1 MEICFLYDYDNKE
14 SWEKF
19 SSFGDHEEK
28 SLSCGSSLRDAVR
41 KLGNTATTFSLYSFN
56 EQGTGMHRLIDSIR
70 DGYSPDAIFLMHAGG
85 LKHGLTDIWDR
96 SNFNVRNKRIPM
108 ISEGGDEWQCFN
120 YNFPHNS
127 KSDLVLTCDN
137 ECSFAYNERGVNSE
151 WFPVWADER
160 VFFDDERNREIDIS
174 TTAVPTPVRNERGFL
189 RINDALAEKFSGF
202 VNPMRDRVSQ
212 GYIPIMENGDLFR
225 SSKIVFQF
233 SSSGE
238 MTRRLVEGAACG
250 AAVVA
255 DVLPKIRRVDSI
267 LPENDSIVYY
277 SSIGDCIEK
286 ISYLLENDKVRNDMA
301 SSAKERILKK
311 HTGLARAK
319 DLCNHIENYF
329 GGF

>member
-1 MEICFLYDYDNKE
+1 MEICFLYDYNSE
-14 SWEKF
+14 ETTEKF
-19 SSFGDHEEK
+19 SSYGDFEEK
-28 SLSCGSSLRDAVR
+28 SLSCGSSLRDCVR
-41 KLGNTATTFSLYSFN
+41 ELGNTATTFSLYSIN
-56 EQGTGMHRLIDSIR
+56 KKGTGMHRLIDSIKS
-70 DGYSPDAIFLMHAGG
+70 GYSPDAIFLMHAGG
-85 LKHGLTDIWDR
+85 LRHGLTDLWDR
-96 SNFNVRNKRIPM
+96 RNFKSRNKRIPI

-137 ECSFAYNERGVNSE
+137 ECSFVYNKNGVNSE

-160 VFFDDERNREIDIS
+160 AFFNDGRIRNIDIS
-174 TTAVPTPVRNERGFL
+174 TTAVPTKVRNERGFL
-189 RINDALAEKFSGF
+189 TINDALAEKFSGF
-202 VNPMRDRVSQ
+202 VNPMRERSGE
-212 GYIPIMENGDLFR
+212 GYIPIIENGDLFR

-233 SSSGE
+233 SSSQE

-255 DVLPKIRRVDSI
+255 DSLPKVRRVDSI
-267 LPENDSIVYY
+267 LPENDSIIYY
-277 SSIGDCIEK
+277 HGIEDCIDK
-286 ISYLLENDKVRNDMA
+286 ISHLLENDELRNSIA
-301 SSAKERILKK
+301 SSAHARILKN